1 MPRLKK
7 IGCQTPRIRIV
18 PPAAKDFADGKD
30 AARLCEHYWFKPDK
44 WQADI
49 LKDWLARDG
58 DGNLATI
65 TAGLSVPRQN
75 GKNGVIEALELY
87 LLLTDP
93 DAHILHT
100 AHQVKTCKRAFHRL
114 EQVFCDKRY
123 PEILGLVSSIRRTNG
138 EEAIYLASGATIEY
152 SARSRA
158 TARGFDKISVIV
170 FDEAQELTD
179 EQTEALLFTLGA
191 SETDRSMVYAGTP
204 PDVERMGISEV
215 FPRLRK
221 NTIEHPSARSSWHEW
236 SIEEP
241 LKEDVTYDEIIPDL
255 YKTNPALGRRL
266 SVDFYREAFA
276 NMSVKGFAREA
287 LGWWEEIGSAQAA
300 IPAELWKASEIE
312 AIADKYNH
320 KTCLAVKFSR
330 DGSQYVVAGSK
341 SNRKGNVAFEVIAQE
356 STAQGTRSLAEK
368 LAQRTKKCACVII
381 DGANGADSLIN
392 ELVALKV
399 PTKYVVRASVKDIIA
414 ASVMLINDLKSG
426 NAKHTKQQAL
436 TNSALGSTKRPIGQ
450 YGGWSFQT
458 TATADSLP
466 IEAAALAVYAV
477 KTTKRNP
484 RREQRLL

>member
-30 AARLCEHYWFKPDK
+30 AAKLCEHYWFKPDK
-44 WQADI
+44 WQVDI

-123 PEILGLVSSIRRTNG
+123 PEIVGLVSSIRRTNG
-138 EEAIYLASGATIEY
+138 EEAIHLASGATIEY

-191 SETDRSMVYAGTP
+191 SETDRFMVYAGTP
-204 PDVERMGISEV
+204 PD
-215 FPRLRK
+215 L
-221 NTIEHPSARSSWHEW
+221 
-236 SIEEP
+236 
-241 LKEDVTYDEIIPDL
+241 
-255 YKTNPALGRRL
+255 
-266 SVDFYREAFA
+266 
-276 NMSVKGFAREA
+276 
-287 LGWWEEIGSAQAA
+287 
-300 IPAELWKASEIE
+300 
-312 AIADKYNH
+312 
-320 KTCLAVKFSR
+320 
-330 DGSQYVVAGSK
+330 
-341 SNRKGNVAFEVIAQE
+341 
-356 STAQGTRSLAEK
+356 
-368 LAQRTKKCACVII
+368 
-381 DGANGADSLIN
+381 SLIH
-392 ELVALKV
+392 
-399 PTKYVVRASVKDIIA
+399 I
-414 ASVMLINDLKSG
+414 
-426 NAKHTKQQAL
+426 
-436 TNSALGSTKRPIGQ
+436 
-450 YGGWSFQT
+450 
-458 TATADSLP
+458 
-466 IEAAALAVYAV
+466 
-477 KTTKRNP
+477 
-484 RREQRLL
+484 